1 MNVVCI
7 ARPVFFLEADA
18 GNARYSLV
26 TIVGQNLNFNYDAR
40 MPISVTF

>member
-1 MNVVCI
+1 MSS
-7 ARPVFFLEADA
+7 ALLALDFLEADA

>member
-7 ARPVFFLEADA
+7 ARPIFLEADA

-26 TIVGQNLNFNYDAR
+26 TIVSQNLNFNYDAR